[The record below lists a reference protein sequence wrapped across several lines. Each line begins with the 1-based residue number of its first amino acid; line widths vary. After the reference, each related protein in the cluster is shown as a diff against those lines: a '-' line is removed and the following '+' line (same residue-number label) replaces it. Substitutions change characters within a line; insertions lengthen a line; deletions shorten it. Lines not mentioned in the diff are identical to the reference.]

1 MKKLLF
7 ASILLF
13 GIISSQAKDKDKY
26 FYYFFSQQDVTEI
39 KSDLE
44 KQGMTY
50 KPMFVIMDK
59 DTVQVTQITEKDKPF
74 RNTNPILLCMGIP
87 EKNDYTPDGVFIHF
101 KKFKKLN

>member
-1 MKKLLF
+1 MKNLLF
-7 ASILLF
+7 VSALLF

-26 FYYFFSQQDVTEI
+26 FYYFFSPQDVTEI

-50 KPMFVIMDK
+50 KPMFVIMDN
-59 DTVQVTQITEKDKPF
+59 DTVQVTQITEKDKPY

-87 EKNDYTPDGVFIHF
+87 DKNDYTPDGVFIHF